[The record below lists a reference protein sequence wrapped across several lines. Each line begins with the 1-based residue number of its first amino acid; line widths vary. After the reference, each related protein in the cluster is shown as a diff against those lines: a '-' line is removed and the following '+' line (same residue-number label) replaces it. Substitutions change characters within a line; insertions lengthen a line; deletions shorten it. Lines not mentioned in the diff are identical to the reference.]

1 MGYKYNELGGAR
13 RYKLPTRLN
22 APDAFVRAMNMGGG
36 EGSITEVVS
45 VAALGSF
52 ADVVEV
58 RVKAVTVTF
67 WGSSGIT
74 VGPRSFLCVRRWEL
88 TEEGAFV
95 LTFEPFGEEHE
106 KEWERWKKES
116 EKDGEEGMK
125 EEFWERQRGRYRVKD
140 SENEEEVKFPSTL
153 HCCTTVSP
161 VKFHHIHRELK
172 INSGTRKQRR
182 KSTTRE
188 KPIYDSMVR
197 STILIQPGGWGL
209 ALKSAT
215 MVAIFGVDLIGGYGE
230 EVRCAARNSE
240 EGQGAQF
247 ILQLTSFTH
256 RFSRA
261 SLRALLGHLKIT
273 GRSRTRTGSM

>member
-1 MGYKYNELGGAR
+1 
-13 RYKLPTRLN
+13 
-22 APDAFVRAMNMGGG
+22 
-36 EGSITEVVS
+36 
-45 VAALGSF
+45 
-52 ADVVEV
+52 
-58 RVKAVTVTF
+58 
-67 WGSSGIT
+67 
-74 VGPRSFLCVRRWEL
+74 L

-197 STILIQPGGWGL
+197 STILTQPGGWGL

-230 EVRCAARNSE
+230 EVRCAARNRE